1 MSDKTSDNNVL
12 SHEEPLSTLGSRI
25 FETRRNAGMS
35 LEMLASRVGV
45 RPATLR
51 AWENDRSE
59 PRLNKVVAMA
69 GIVGVSPTYFIAE
82 EGNAGEEVKGVRGRN
97 DKLVSMLRDELR
109 FINEQQKLQNRRL
122 RKINAI
128 IDKL

>member
-1 MSDKTSDNNVL
+1 MTDKTSDSNVL
-12 SHEEPLSTLGSRI
+12 SNEEPLSTLGSRI

-35 LEMLASRVGV
+35 LEMLASLVGV
-45 RPATLR
+45 KPATLR

-59 PRLNKVVAMA
+59 PRLNKLVAMA

-97 DKLVSMLRDELR
+97 EKLLSMLKGELR

-122 RKINAI
+122 RKINSL

>member
-1 MSDKTSDNNVL
+1 MADKTSDNNIL
-12 SHEEPLSTLGSRI
+12 SHEAPLSTLGSRI

-35 LEMLASRVGV
+35 LEMLASLVGV

-97 DKLVSMLRDELR
+97 EKLISLLRDELR
-109 FINEQQKLQNRRL
+109 FINEQQKLQNKRL
-122 RKINAI
+122 RTINSI
-128 IDKL
+128 ISKL